1 MKIIRYLYW
10 HCKYYLFFLL
20 IIINIINLSG
30 CNKNLGY
37 RQYHIVKNRETLYS
51 ISKKYNVKLDH
62 LAERNRLK
70 FPFILRKG
78 QKLIIVTANSHNN
91 GKHNLNNIKTKINS
105 KNSNVV
111 SRDAIANNQKNN
123 IIYNKPQGNLI
134 KPQGNLIKPQSNF
147 IKNSSINRISWGW
160 PAKGKIIKTFIVAG
174 PNKVNGIDIA
184 GKKGDLVL
192 SAANG
197 RVVYSGNNLRGYG
210 NLVIIKHNEDFLSA
224 YAHNEKILVKEQ
236 QIVTKGQKIAT
247 MGDTDANRVVLHFE
261 VRYKGKPIDPLKVL
275 GIVKTNY

>member
-10 HCKYYLFFLL
+10 HYQRYLFILL

-37 RQYHIVKNRETLYS
+37 RKYHIVNHRETLYS
-51 ISKKYNVKLDH
+51 ISKKYNVKLHH

-70 FPFILRKG
+70 FPFTLRKG
-78 QKLIIVTANSHNN
+78 QKLVMVTSTSHNTSN
-91 GKHNLNNIKTKINS
+91 HINHNIKTQINP

-111 SRDAIANNQKNN
+111 SRDAIV
-123 IIYNKPQGNLI
+123 NKP
-134 KPQGNLIKPQSNF
+134 KPQSNLVSNS
-147 IKNSSINRISWGW
+147 IKRISWGW
-160 PAKGKIIKTFIVAG
+160 PAKGKIIKTFIVSG

-184 GKKGDLVL
+184 GNKGDLVL

-247 MGDTDANRVVLHFE
+247 MGDTDANKVVLHFE

-275 GIVKTNY
+275 GRTKTNY